1 MASACTIIIIGI
13 TRISPLSGGATEAGQ
28 RCESVGKGRQE
39 VFTAVATSDET
50 SEAMFTAV
58 ATSDG
63 EAGMVPRCLMTIA
76 TVAKI
81 ATVQS

>member
-1 MASACTIIIIGI
+1 MFTAVATLSEAS
-13 TRISPLSGGATEAGQ
+13 EMM
-28 RCESVGKGRQE
+28 
-39 VFTAVATSDET
+39 FTAVATSSEPSET
-50 SEAMFTAV
+50 MFTAV

>member
-1 MASACTIIIIGI
+1 MFTAVATLSEASETM
-13 TRISPLSGGATEAGQ
+13 
-28 RCESVGKGRQE
+28 
-39 VFTAVATSDET
+39 FTAVATSSEPSEAMFT
-50 SEAMFTAV
+50 AVATSSEASEAMFTAV